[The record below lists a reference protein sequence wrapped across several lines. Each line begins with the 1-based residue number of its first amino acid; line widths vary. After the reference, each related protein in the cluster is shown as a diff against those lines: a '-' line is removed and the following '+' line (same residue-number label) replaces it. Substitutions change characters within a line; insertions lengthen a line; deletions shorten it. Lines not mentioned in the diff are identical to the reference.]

1 MTTCLFNHRDGGNM
15 TALTLY
21 EIAAEFRQMVDS
33 LMDTQDDAQAIADTI
48 EAESYP
54 LEVKAQNVAYAIKT
68 LQANADAIKGAEDAM
83 AARRRAM
90 ENRAANIREY
100 LLSCMTLAGVQKI
113 ECPHFVIK
121 IAANPPS
128 VVIDD
133 ERQIPPAFMK
143 QPDPPPPQPDKK
155 AIAEVLKIGH
165 DVPGARLVRSKRVD
179 IR

>member
-1 MTTCLFNHRDGGNM
+1 M

-21 EIAAEFRQMVDS
+21 EIAAEYRQMVEA
-33 LMDTQDDAQAIADTI
+33 LMATDNDAQTIADTI
-48 EAESYP
+48 EGESYP

-68 LQANADAIKGAEDAM
+68 LQANAEAIKGAEEAM
-83 AARRRAM
+83 AARRKAM
-90 ENRAANIREY
+90 ENRAVNIREY
-100 LLSCMTLAGVQKI
+100 LLQCMAVAGIQKI

-133 ERQIPPAFMK
+133 ERQIPAEFIKTPE
-143 QPDPPPPQPDKK
+143 PPPPQPDKK
-155 AIAEVLKIGH
+155 AIGEALKSGVEI
-165 DVPGARLVRSKRVD
+165 PGARLVRGKRVD

>member
-1 MTTCLFNHRDGGNM
+1 MTG
-15 TALTLY
+15 LTLY
-21 EIAAEFRQMVDS
+21 EIAAEYRQMVEA
-33 LMDTQDDAQAIADTI
+33 LMATDNDAQTIADTI
-48 EAESYP
+48 EGESYP

-68 LQANADAIKGAEDAM
+68 LQANAEAIKGAEEEM
-83 AARRRAM
+83 SRRRKAL

-100 LLSCMTLAGVQKI
+100 LLECMTLAGIQKV

-133 ERQIPPAFMK
+133 ERQIPADFMK
-143 QPDPPPPQPDKK
+143 TPEPPPPQPDKK
-155 AIAEVLKIGH
+155 AIGDAMKAGQ
-165 DVPGARLVRSKRVD
+165 DVPGARLVRGKRVD